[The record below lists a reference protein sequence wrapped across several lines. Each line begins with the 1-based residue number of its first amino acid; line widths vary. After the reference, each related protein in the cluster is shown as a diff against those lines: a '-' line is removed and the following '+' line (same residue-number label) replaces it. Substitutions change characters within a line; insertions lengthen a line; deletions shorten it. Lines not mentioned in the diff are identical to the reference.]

1 MSEVKVDKISPKT
14 GTSMTV
20 GDSGDTFTV
29 PSGATLTVAGALNVT
44 GTTSL
49 ADGTVNVAEIDID
62 GATDI
67 GEAIVDADLFVV
79 DNGAGG
85 TNRKT
90 AASRLKTY
98 ILGNNSVDS
107 DAYVDGSI
115 DLAHMSVNSIDSD
128 QYVDGSIDLAH
139 MSANSIDSSQLVN
152 GSIDEAHIADSAVAV
167 AKLKISGETQL
178 SERPATGDE
187 FVLYDASADAN
198 KRINYANM
206 KTGKVGQLVVTQTN
220 NPSTVS
226 TTSGS
231 WTDTGIA
238 VAITPTATS
247 SKIYL
252 RWSTGVSVSSAGET
266 IYQFYRDST
275 ALGAGTYGM
284 WNIGSTLFRP
294 AEASWLDSPSSTS
307 AISYKVYF
315 QSRNGSDTAYATW
328 STSYYQLSAMEILL

>member
-1 MSEVKVDKISPKT
+1 MTGIIKVDDIKDAGGNSIISSN
-14 GTSMTV
+14 G
-20 GDSGDTFTV
+20 SG
-29 PSGATLTVAGALNVT
+29 TLTYTFNAGSIARAALAADIID
-44 GTTSL
+44 GTKL
-49 ADGTVNVAEIDID
+49 ADNA
-62 GATDI
+62 
-67 GEAIVDADLFVV
+67 
-79 DNGAGG
+79 
-85 TNRKT
+85 
-90 AASRLKTY
+90 
-98 ILGNNSVDS
+98 VDS
-107 DAYVDGSI
+107 EHYADGSIDLAHMSVNSIDSDQYVDGSI

-139 MSANSIDSSQLVN
+139 MSVNSIDSDQYVD
-152 GSIDEAHIADSAVAV
+152 GSIDTAHIGATQVTG
-167 AKLKISGETQL
+167 AKLNTDVISAQTALTAE
-178 SERPATGDE
+178 PADTDE
-187 FVLYDASADAN
+187 FMVSDGGVL
-198 KRINYANM
+198 KRIDYSLI
-206 KTGKVGQLVVTQTN
+206 KGVGKVGQLVVTQTN

>member
-1 MSEVKVDKISPKT
+1 MGTLEVDKLDPQS
-14 GTSMTV
+14 GTALEIGT
-20 GDSGDTFTV
+20 SGDTATV
-29 PSGATLTVAGALNVT
+29 PSGATLVVAGTFNPS
-44 GTTSL
+44 GTIT
-49 ADGTVNVAEIDID
+49 AGTIAGSAIANDAIDSQHY
-62 GATDI
+62 A
-67 GEAIVDADLFVV
+67 
-79 DNGAGG
+79 
-85 TNRKT
+85 
-90 AASRLKTY
+90 
-98 ILGNNSVDS
+98 
-107 DAYVDGSI
+107 DGSI